1 MHPEPNSR
9 PASSSRSLLPVS
21 LDAKPD
27 FATLIWNSEADGKE
41 ATR

>member
-9 PASSSRSLLPVS
+9 PASSSVSRMPVS
-21 LDAKPD
+21 PDASPNI
-27 FATLIWNSEADGKE
+27 AALIRDNEADGKE

>member
-9 PASSSRSLLPVS
+9 PASSSGSYLPTS
-21 LDAKPD
+21 LDANPD
-27 FATLIWNSEADGKE
+27 FAALTWGSETDGKE